1 MIPQIPNLMF
11 FRSLAGCTLAL
22 LLCSCTGT
30 SVKKT
35 WRSPEFH
42 RAPFTKIA
50 VLAVDDRQNL
60 RRSFEN
66 CFVAELAKG
75 GTIATTTV
83 DVLSLPDINQDKK
96 AAAER
101 LRAAGAE
108 VVVMARLAASASS
121 FREVRPGAERYSEVI
136 TGMETTGWYDYY
148 SVAYMDMSPTYG
160 TVKQHVFI
168 ETSVF
173 DLTTAKRLWS
183 GVTQTVLTETMD
195 PVDEISPFVVKVV
208 AAMRKDG
215 IVP

>member
-1 MIPQIPNLMF
+1 MYI
-11 FRSLAGCTLAL
+11 RSLAGCTLAV

-42 RAPFTKIA
+42 RSPFTKIA
-50 VLAVDDRQNL
+50 VLAIDDRQNL

-66 CFVAELAKG
+66 RFVAELGKG
-75 GTIATTTV
+75 GTTAITTL
-83 DVLSLPDINQDKK
+83 DLLSLPEINQDKK

-101 LRAAGAE
+101 LRAAGAQA
-108 VVVMARLAASASS
+108 VVTLRLAASASS
-121 FREVRPGAERYSEVI
+121 FREVRPGDERYAEVI

-160 TVKQHVFI
+160 SVKQHVFI
-168 ETSVF
+168 EISLF
-173 DLTTAKRLWS
+173 DLATAKRLWS

-195 PVDEISPFVVKVV
+195 PVDQISPLVVKVV

-215 IVP
+215 MVP